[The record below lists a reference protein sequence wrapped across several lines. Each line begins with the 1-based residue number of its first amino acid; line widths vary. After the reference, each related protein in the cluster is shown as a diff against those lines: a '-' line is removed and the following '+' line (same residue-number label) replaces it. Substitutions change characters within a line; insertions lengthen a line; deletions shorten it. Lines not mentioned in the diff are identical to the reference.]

1 MPPAAARYAL
11 RGEKEKAQS
20 TLVAVG
26 NISNFEQSEKYI
38 DCSQSEQISSSPK
51 ANISTHRRCFIS
63 SCEATYRQVIKE
75 KIKTMDNKNQ
85 LREDAIE
92 FAIQISDLCDEIKG
106 CSVYVNQIVRSSS
119 SIGANI
125 HEAKYAQSKADFIN
139 KLEISLKECSETEY
153 WLELIFRKGKMPEP
167 TYKDLRNKCG
177 SIRRRLI
184 ASITTA
190 KENN

>member
-1 MPPAAARYAL
+1 M
-11 RGEKEKAQS
+11 
-20 TLVAVG
+20 T
-26 NISNFEQSEKYI
+26 
-38 DCSQSEQISSSPK
+38 
-51 ANISTHRRCFIS
+51 
-63 SCEATYRQVIKE
+63 
-75 KIKTMDNKNQ
+75 DNKNQ

-92 FAIQISDLCDEIKG
+92 LAIQISDLCDEIKG
-106 CSVYVNQIVRSSS
+106 CSIYVNQIIRSSS

-125 HEAKYAQSKADFIN
+125 HEAKYAQSKADFIS

-153 WLELIFRKGKMPEP
+153 WLELIFRKGKTAQV

-190 KENN
+190 KGNT